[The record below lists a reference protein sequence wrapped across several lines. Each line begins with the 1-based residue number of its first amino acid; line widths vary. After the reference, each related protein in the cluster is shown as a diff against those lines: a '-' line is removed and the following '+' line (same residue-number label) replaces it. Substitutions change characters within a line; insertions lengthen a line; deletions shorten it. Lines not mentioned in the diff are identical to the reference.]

1 MQTIVEC
8 VPNFSNGRD
17 PQVYNAI
24 ADAIRGVS
32 SVRVLDVSADPDH
45 NRTVITF
52 LGTVEAVEEAA
63 FRAIETAARLINM
76 NEHKGEHPRIGATDV
91 CPFIP
96 IQGIT
101 MDDCVAMARRLGERV
116 GRELGIAVY
125 LYSAAATRPER
136 ESLAAIRK
144 GEYELWKREIG
155 SNPDRRPDFGPAEP
169 NNWGATVIGARPFLI
184 AYNLYLN
191 TDQVEFAEKIA
202 RAVRFSSGG
211 LRFVQARGFL
221 VEGQAQVSMN
231 LTDFNKTPVYRVQ
244 EMVGREAARYGLAI
258 THSELVGLIPQKAL
272 IETAKWYLQLDGME
286 DNQVLESWL
295 MGAGEQGSGGAEE
308 QVASGRLRPEG
319 DQPEGSQATDGDP
332 QSAVGSRQSV
342 TLEDFIEQVG
352 AATAAPGGGAVA
364 ALAGALGAALAQM
377 VAGLTIGRKKYADV
391 DGEARR
397 VLDESGRLRAALE
410 AAIAEDSAAFEQ
422 VIVARRNKE
431 ADEATRVAAIEE
443 ATLGAAEV
451 PLRVAR
457 LAYDV
462 AHLAR
467 AIAAVGNVNAVTD
480 AAAGAYMAQAAVYV
494 AALNVKINVT
504 DLQDQNQATVWRE
517 EVEALADE
525 VNQVTTAVAAIAAE
539 RGGF

>member
-1 MQTIVEC
+1 MQMIVEC

-17 PQVYNAI
+17 PKVYNAI
-24 ADAIRGVS
+24 ADAIREVSGV
-32 SVRVLDVSADPDH
+32 RLLDVSADPDH

-52 LGTVEAVEEAA
+52 VGSPESAEEAA
-63 FRAIETAARLINM
+63 FRAIGMAARLINM
-76 NEHKGEHPRIGATDV
+76 DEHKGEHPRIGATDV

-96 IQGIT
+96 IQGVT

-116 GRELGIAVY
+116 GRELGIAIY

-144 GEYELWKREIG
+144 GEYELWKREIAT
-155 SNPDRRPDFGPAEP
+155 NPDRQPDFGPAEP
-169 NNWGATVIGARPFLI
+169 KSWGATVIGARPFLI

-191 TDQVEFAEKIA
+191 TDKVEFAEKIA
-202 RAVRFSSGG
+202 RAVRYSSGG

-231 LTDFNKTPVYRVQ
+231 LTDFNKTPIYRVQ
-244 EMVGREAARYGLAI
+244 EMVGREAGRYGLAI

-286 DNQVLESWL
+286 DNQVLEWWL
-295 MGAGEQGSGGAEE
+295 MGAEEQGKSSPSP
-308 QVASGRLRPEG
+308 VALNTT
-319 DQPEGSQATDGDP
+319 A
-332 QSAVGSRQSV
+332 SRQPV
-342 TLEDFIEQVG
+342 MLEGFIEQVG

-391 DGEARR
+391 EAEARR
-397 VLDESGRLRAALE
+397 VLDEAGRLRAALA
-410 AAIAEDSAAFEQ
+410 AAIVEDSAAFEQ
-422 VIVARRNKE
+422 VMVARRKKE
-431 ADEATRVAAIEE
+431 VDEATRAAAIEE

-457 LAYDV
+457 LAQDV

-480 AAAGAYMAQAAVYV
+480 AAAGAYMAQAAVNV
-494 AALNVKINVT
+494 AALNVKINVAG
-504 DLQDQNQATVWRE
+504 LQDQNQATVWRE
-517 EVEALADE
+517 EVEALAGE
-525 VNQVTTAVAAIAAE
+525 VNQVTAAVAAIAAE